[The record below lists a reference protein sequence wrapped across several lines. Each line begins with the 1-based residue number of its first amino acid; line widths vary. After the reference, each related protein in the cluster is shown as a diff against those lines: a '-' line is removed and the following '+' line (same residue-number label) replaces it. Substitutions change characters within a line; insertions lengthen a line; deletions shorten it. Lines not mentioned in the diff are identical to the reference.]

1 MDVMEICNLLH
12 DPSRRIFVL
21 SKREDINLIV
31 LNNVIKRINE
41 LKKLTKLIS
50 CDCKWKFDGRKYNS
64 NQKWNNSNC
73 RFEC

>member
-1 MDVMEICNLLH
+1 MDVMEICNLPH
-12 DPSRRIFVL
+12 DPSRRIFAFG
-21 SKREDINLIV
+21 KREDINLIV

-41 LKKLTKLIS
+41 LKKLTKHIS

-64 NQKWNNSNC
+64 NQKWNNSIC

>member
-1 MDVMEICNLLH
+1 MDVMEICNLPH
-12 DPSRRIFVL
+12 DPSRRIFVFG
-21 SKREDINLIV
+21 KREDINLIV

-41 LKKLTKLIS
+41 QKKLTKHIS

-64 NQKWNNSNC
+64 NQKWNNSIC